1 MVITLPTHYLNQMI
15 FRLSVIILML
25 SSCSAQYHLN
35 KAIKKGYKCEQ
46 TGDTIRI
53 TTLDSIPVI
62 INDTIVWEK
71 IISTKDTV
79 IKYNTVYVPKTR
91 LDKRIEYKIKVKT
104 IYKDR
109 LVYKYKYRS
118 EGQKAKSEV
127 KKAKAERPRPRGN
140 LSLLF
145 VGVGIGLLL
154 SYLFKF
160 ARQRYMF

>member
-1 MVITLPTHYLNQMI
+1 MRYLAI
-15 FRLSVIILML
+15 IILL

-35 KAIKKGYKCEQ
+35 KAIKKGYKCEE

-62 INDTIVWEK
+62 IHDSIVWEK
-71 IISTKDTV
+71 FITTKDTI
-79 IKYNTVYVPKTR
+79 IKYRTVYTPLTR
-91 LDKRIEYKIKVKT
+91 QDKRLQYKIQVKT

-109 LVYKYKYRS
+109 LVYKYKYRA
-118 EGQKAKSEV
+118 EAQKAKSEV

-160 ARQRYMF
+160 ARERYLF

>member
-1 MVITLPTHYLNQMI
+1 MGKLFI
-15 FRLSVIILML
+15 VIISLFL
-25 SSCSAQYHLN
+25 YSCSAQFHLN
-35 KAIKKGYKCEQ
+35 KAIKKGYKCEE

-71 IISTKDTV
+71 FISTKDTI

-91 LDKRIEYKIKVKT
+91 IQLKREYKIKVKT

-109 LVYKYKYRS
+109 I
-118 EGQKAKSEV
+118 V
-127 KKAKAERPRPRGN
+127 KKAQAKAEGKKNRPKGN
-140 LSLLF
+140 LNLLL

-154 SYLFKF
+154 SWLWKNGIKSVI
-160 ARQRYMF
+160 

>member
-1 MVITLPTHYLNQMI
+1 
-15 FRLSVIILML
+15 ML

-35 KAIKKGYKCEQ
+35 KAIKKGYKCEE

-62 INDTIVWEK
+62 IHDSIVWEK
-71 IISTKDTV
+71 FITTKDNI

-91 LDKRIEYKIKVKT
+91 LDKKIEYRLKVKT

-109 LVYKYKYRS
+109 IV
-118 EGQKAKSEV
+118 EKAQ
-127 KKAKAERPRPRGN
+127 AKASQPRPKGN

-160 ARQRYMF
+160 AREKYLF

>member
-1 MVITLPTHYLNQMI
+1 MRYLA
-15 FRLSVIILML
+15 IILLL

-35 KAIKKGYKCEQ
+35 KAIKKGYTCEE

-62 INDTIVWEK
+62 VNDTIVWEK
-71 IISTKDTV
+71 FITTKDTI
-79 IKYNTVYVPKTR
+79 IKYKSVYVPKTKIE
-91 LDKRIEYKIKVKT
+91 LKREYKLKIKT

-109 LVYKYKYRS
+109 IV
-118 EGQKAKSEV
+118 EKAQ
-127 KKAKAERPRPRGN
+127 AKATRPRNRGN
-140 LSLLF
+140 LNLLF

-160 ARQRYMF
+160 AREKYLF

>member
-1 MVITLPTHYLNQMI
+1 MKYLA
-15 FRLSVIILML
+15 IILLL

-35 KAIKKGYKCEQ
+35 KAIKKGYTCEE

-62 INDTIVWEK
+62 IHDSIVWEK
-71 IISTKDTV
+71 FITTKDTI
-79 IKYNTVYVPKTR
+79 IKYKSVYVPKTKIE
-91 LDKRIEYKIKVKT
+91 LKREYKLKIKT

-109 LVYKYKYRS
+109 IV
-118 EGQKAKSEV
+118 EKAQ
-127 KKAKAERPRPRGN
+127 AKATRPRTRGN
-140 LSLLF
+140 LNLLF

-160 ARQRYMF
+160 AREKYLF

>member
-1 MVITLPTHYLNQMI
+1 MRYLA
-15 FRLSVIILML
+15 IILLL

-35 KAIKKGYKCEQ
+35 KAIKKGYTCEE

-62 INDTIVWEK
+62 IHDSIVWEK
-71 IISTKDTV
+71 FITTKDTI
-79 IKYNTVYVPKTR
+79 IKYRTTYVPRTR
-91 LDKRIEYKIKVKT
+91 FQERLAYKLKVKT

-109 LVYKYKYRS
+109 IV
-118 EGQKAKSEV
+118 EKAQ
-127 KKAKAERPRPRGN
+127 AKATRPKTRGN

-160 ARQRYMF
+160 AREKYLF

>member
-1 MVITLPTHYLNQMI
+1 MRYLA
-15 FRLSVIILML
+15 IILLL

-35 KAIKKGYKCEQ
+35 KAIKKGYKCEE

-62 INDTIVWEK
+62 IHDSIVWEK
-71 IISTKDTV
+71 FITTKDTI
-79 IKYNTVYVPKTR
+79 IKYKTTYVPRTR
-91 LDKRIEYKIKVKT
+91 YQERLAYKLKVKT

-109 LVYKYKYRS
+109 IV
-118 EGQKAKSEV
+118 E
-127 KKAKAERPRPRGN
+127 KAKAKATRPRANGN

-154 SYLFKF
+154 SYLLKF
-160 ARQRYMF
+160 AKNKYLL

>member
-1 MVITLPTHYLNQMI
+1 MKYLA
-15 FRLSVIILML
+15 IILLL

-35 KAIKKGYKCEQ
+35 KAIKKGYTCEQ

-62 INDTIVWEK
+62 VNDTIVWEK
-71 IISTKDTV
+71 FITTKDTI

-91 LDKRIEYKIKVKT
+91 LEKKIEYKLKVKT

-109 LVYKYKYRS
+109 IV
-118 EGQKAKSEV
+118 EKAQ
-127 KKAKAERPRPRGN
+127 AKATRPRTRGN
-140 LSLLF
+140 LNLLF

>member
-1 MVITLPTHYLNQMI
+1 MRYLA
-15 FRLSVIILML
+15 IILLL

-35 KAIKKGYKCEQ
+35 KAIKKGYTCEE

-62 INDTIVWEK
+62 VNDTIVWEK
-71 IISTKDTV
+71 FITTKDTI
-79 IKYNTVYVPKTR
+79 IKYKSVYVPKTKIE
-91 LDKRIEYKIKVKT
+91 LKREYKLKIKT

-109 LVYKYKYRS
+109 IV
-118 EGQKAKSEV
+118 EKAQ
-127 KKAKAERPRPRGN
+127 AKATRPRTRGN

-154 SYLFKF
+154 SYLLKF
-160 ARQRYMF
+160 AREKYLF